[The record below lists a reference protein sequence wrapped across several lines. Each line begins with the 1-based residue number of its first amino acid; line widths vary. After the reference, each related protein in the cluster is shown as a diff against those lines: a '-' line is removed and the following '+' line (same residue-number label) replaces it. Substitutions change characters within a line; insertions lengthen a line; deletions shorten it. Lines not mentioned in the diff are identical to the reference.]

1 MLKYILTFLF
11 AFYAPSSFADTKETY
26 RQLSIFNEV
35 YNRVKD
41 QYVEELTDKELV
53 EKALNGMLQALDP
66 HSSYMNEEV
75 YKEMQM
81 DTSGTFGGLGIEIT
95 TDKGFIKIIS
105 PIDDTPAD
113 KAGIQ
118 AGDYITHLNGE
129 SVVDMNLK
137 EAIDIMRGE
146 VGTPI
151 TITII
156 RGAEEPFDVELVRDT
171 IKMASVKHR
180 VLNNVGVLRVSTF
193 NEQTTSGLKDSI
205 KELEESENPPIGYVL
220 DLRNN
225 PGGLLTESVSV
236 SDLFLEQG
244 EIVSIRGREKKDVQ
258 VFSAKK
264 GDLINK
270 KPLVILINEGS
281 ASASEIVAGAL
292 QDHDRAVIMGMK
304 SFGKGSVQTIVPID
318 SGAIRLT
325 IAKYYTPSG
334 DSIQAVGIEPDVVVP
349 RAELNIIDNYFTFR
363 ESDYKDALDNETTN
377 GDEEEATSTDILE
390 QDYQLSRAV
399 DAVKTIAVLN

>member
-1 MLKYILTFLF
+1 MLKYILIFLF

-146 VGTPI
+146 VGTSI
-151 TITII
+151 TITI

-205 KELEESENPPIGYVL
+205 KELEESDNPPIGYVL

>member
-1 MLKYILTFLF
+1 MLKYILIFLF
-11 AFYAPSSFADTKETY
+11 GFYAPSSFADTKETY

-156 RGAEEPFDVELVRDT
+156 RGAEEPFDVELIRDI

-270 KPLVILINEGS
+270 KPLVVLINEGS

>member
-11 AFYAPSSFADTKETY
+11 VFNAPSSFADTKETY